1 MIIQLSIMGIA
12 AIWYISMQIKRRR
25 AEFGNTEFDLA
36 TVNEK
41 FSMAA
46 DTRESLN
53 AMEQLV
59 TDIDICNATAQKV
72 LHLQWLGEDEETHEY
87 DLYLDGQ
94 NTATEC
100 MREIAVR
107 EIFDLR
113 GSLSYQIER
122 LAEITRQPGCNT
134 VRKRTR
140 KHKIGGVDDI
150 EKAVYEMRQGHGD

>member
-1 MIIQLSIMGIA
+1 MVVQLSIIGIA

-122 LAEITRQPGCNT
+122 LAEITRNVDGKA
-134 VRKRTR
+134 VRKPMHFKKRR
-140 KHKIGGVDDI
+140 GVNDY
-150 EKAVYEMRQGHGD
+150 EKAMCDLRQSDGH